1 MEEKKLQQQEV
12 LYVISCGSPVAQ
24 FVVGL
29 VTQAQMAGWIVCV
42 ITTPQGT
49 KFLDLALLEQ
59 MTGYP
64 VRSEYKKPSEPDALP
79 PPDALIAF
87 PMTFNTLNKWA
98 LGITDSLA
106 VGLLCEYTGLR
117 VPILAVPITGEG
129 LSYHPAFR
137 RSMRMLRRY
146 GIRLLDRPEASPLQE
161 ESPGSTILNALH
173 TYLSDEKMQKRGS
186 DSTGA
191 F

>member
-1 MEEKKLQQQEV
+1 MEEKELQQKGV
-12 LYVISCGSPVAQ
+12 LYVISCGSPVAR
-24 FVVGL
+24 FVIGL

-49 KFLDLALLEQ
+49 NFLDLALLEQ

-64 VRSEYKKPSEPDALP
+64 VRSEYKRPNEPDALP

-117 VPILAVPITGEG
+117 VPILAVPVTGEG

-137 RSMRMLRRY
+137 RSLRMLRKY
-146 GIRLLDRPEASPLQE
+146 GIRLLDRPEVSPLQPE
-161 ESPGSTILNALH
+161 GPGSTILNAFH
-173 TYLSDEKMQKRGS
+173 TYLSDRKNEEDGKEE
-186 DSTGA
+186 A
-191 F
+191 